1 MSGVRPSC
9 RSITASEKDTLNG
22 SGLAVGSAM
31 AALLETGQQAV
42 GSWQCAA
49 SRRSPLTSRHQS
61 LLPAPESDLSDTH
74 ELTGLR
80 LDTHRHRRSQQNER
94 PA

>member
-42 GSWQCAA
+42 GSVQ
-49 SRRSPLTSRHQS
+49 
-61 LLPAPESDLSDTH
+61 LPAAHPLLRGTNPYCRRRRVIC
-74 ELTGLR
+74 LTP
-80 LDTHRHRRSQQNER
+80 TN
-94 PA
+94 